1 MEYNI
6 ELKPDENLLIGSWK
20 MDDGKVVGD
29 EVCERIEKLK
39 KNYLRKVP
47 VDKTDWEI
55 LYQDPKDNRYWLL
68 FYPNSEYH
76 GGSAPTMKMLTQTEV
91 TQKFG
96 LLM

>member
-39 KNYLRKVP
+39 KKL
-47 VDKTDWEI
+47 
-55 LYQDPKDNRYWLL
+55 
-68 FYPNSEYH
+68 S
-76 GGSAPTMKMLTQTEV
+76 
-91 TQKFG
+91 QKSSR
-96 LLM
+96 